1 MNSIYK
7 RRLAMY
13 YIKEYFRMLNE
24 ISSQNN
30 LHLNF
35 IYKDF
40 YSTCSG
46 YMKLRNSELKIITC
60 SICPEQ
66 FLNYN
71 MSTTLSI
78 LNF

>member
-1 MNSIYK
+1 MNPIYK

-13 YIKEYFRMLNE
+13 YIKEYFRILNE
-24 ISSQNN
+24 ISSQNIQN
-30 LHLNF
+30 LNF

-40 YSTCSG
+40 YSICSG
-46 YMKLRNSELKIITC
+46 YMKFTNSELKIITC
-60 SICPEQ
+60 STCPEQ

>member
-40 YSTCSG
+40 Y
-46 YMKLRNSELKIITC
+46 
-60 SICPEQ
+60 
-66 FLNYN
+66 
-71 MSTTLSI
+71 
-78 LNF
+78 